1 MTLKSRA
8 TNTYLYVVNIFLI
21 QRDLQMRNLQCIELV
36 LRKQTLAL
44 LHKIQEHEIRRPLI
58 QLPACLNLRADTAF
72 TIRGVRAFGIGTI
85 GHQDPVNDL
94 DIQEMVHQEHESVG
108 ARTWRPIQAAVREIR
123 VGDAV
128 LGFEDVV
135 KLREDVGDLGG
146 IGTVVYTSPL
156 NSQAT
161 GTRGGERNLPRN
173 NTRRLFE
180 LINSSRVGH

>member
-1 MTLKSRA
+1 
-8 TNTYLYVVNIFLI
+8 
-21 QRDLQMRNLQCIELV
+21 MRNLQCIELV